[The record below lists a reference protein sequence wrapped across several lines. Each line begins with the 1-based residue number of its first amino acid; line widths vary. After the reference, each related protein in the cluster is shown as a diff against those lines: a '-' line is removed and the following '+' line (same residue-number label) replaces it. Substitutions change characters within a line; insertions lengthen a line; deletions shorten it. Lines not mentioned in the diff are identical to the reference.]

1 MKYNAALLNQFTIV
15 YISED
20 ELVENKTNMIKIL
33 FQEVFSIRDYSQ
45 IDDSYKTYFDDK
57 DMILLEAN
65 SLEEKET
72 KLLEIIRSFN
82 RKIPIVLLTNEI
94 NKEVLDYSLD
104 FNISGFLLRPLKIQD
119 LTKQALV
126 RIQKY
131 HRRIN
136 TKKSLQTLSSQIKPL
151 SDEISTLKKQNEYQN
166 TKIDFYEKLHKDF
179 LSSLKIDK
187 SGNIKSISGELVN
200 KFDANLIGENINKI
214 FKTPSKIQK
223 AFLISLKERKLT
235 KELDI
240 VKFKDYEKE
249 YTINIMPFFE
259 NKNDGEYF
267 FYIFF

>member
-1 MKYNAALLNQFTIV
+1 MKHNAAILKQFTLV

-20 ELVENKTNMIKIL
+20 ELVENKTIMIKVL
-33 FQEVFSIRDYSQ
+33 FKEVFSIRDYTQ

-57 DMILLEAN
+57 DMILFESN
-65 SLEEKET
+65 SLEDKEI
-72 KLLEIIRSFN
+72 KLLERIRNFNSKVPII
-82 RKIPIVLLTNEI
+82 LLTNEI
-94 NKEVLDYSLD
+94 DKEVLDHSLD
-104 FNISGFLLRPLKIQD
+104 FNISGFLLRPLKVQD
-119 LTKQALV
+119 LTKQAIV

-131 HRRIN
+131 HKRIN
-136 TKKSLQTLSSQIKPL
+136 SKKSIDTLSTQIEPL
-151 SDEISTLKKQNEYQN
+151 NDEITILKKLNEYQN

-200 KFDANLIGENINKI
+200 KFDTNLIGENINKI

-223 AFLISLKERKLT
+223 VFLISLKDRKLT
-235 KELDI
+235 KEVDM

-259 NKNDGEYF
+259 NKNDGNYF